1 MGLVG
6 RGIQYSVG
14 ESFGGPIIDY
24 LNLAMKH
31 FLSLLLTL
39 FVSASYAEDLLVPI
53 SKFDND
59 SQKLTNSKVL
69 EFWGYHDY
77 DGSDN
82 YQNILKLRYYNPLQA
97 GDWRGRIR
105 LDTSYASNYN
115 SISAANNSGQYS
127 AGNTMVTIWGQDRTF
142 LKPLGALVGGRIIF
156 PFGNNG
162 QWAVGPQLGW
172 SFVPQV
178 DSLLHITDFSPLMRY
193 MYGFDTKNNSPSV
206 NSSQPALVRNLQLF
220 PTIGFQLSPSTM
232 LRFWDE
238 NGAVY
243 NSAGGGWFVPID
255 AMVTHRLTKHWVF
268 AVGASKQVIQ
278 TYQQYDWSTYAK
290 ISFNF

>member
-1 MGLVG
+1 
-6 RGIQYSVG
+6 
-14 ESFGGPIIDY
+14 
-24 LNLAMKH
+24 MKH

-220 PTIGFQLSPSTM
+220 PTIAIQLSPSTK
-232 LRFWDE
+232 LRFRDE

>member
-1 MGLVG
+1 MK
-6 RGIQYSVG
+6 
-14 ESFGGPIIDY
+14 Y
-24 LNLAMKH
+24 LLP
-31 FLSLLLTL
+31 LLLTL
-39 FVSASYAEDLLVPI
+39 FAAATHAEDFLVPI

-59 SQKLTNSKVL
+59 SQQLTNSKVL
-69 EFWGYHDY
+69 EFWGYHNY
-77 DGSDN
+77 DGHDN
-82 YQNILKLRYYNPLQA
+82 YQNILKLRYYNPLEA

-105 LDTSYASNYN
+105 LDTAWASNYN
-115 SISAANNSGQYS
+115 SISSANNSGQYS

-142 LKPLGALVGGRIIF
+142 LKPLGALVGARVIF

-172 SFVPQV
+172 SFVPEI
-178 DSLLHITDFSPLMRY
+178 DSMLHVTDFSPLMRY
-193 MYGFDTKNNSPSV
+193 MYGFDTKNNSQTINPG
-206 NSSQPALVRNLQLF
+206 QPPLSRNLQIF
-220 PTIGFQLSPSTM
+220 PTIGFQLSPNTM

-268 AVGASKQVIQ
+268 AVGASKQVVQ
-278 TYQQYDWSTYAK
+278 TYRQYDWSTYAK
-290 ISFNF
+290 VSYNF

>member
-1 MGLVG
+1 
-6 RGIQYSVG
+6 
-14 ESFGGPIIDY
+14 
-24 LNLAMKH
+24 MKSL
-31 FLSLLLTL
+31 LSLLLVL
-39 FVSASYAEDLLVPI
+39 FASATQAEDLLVPI

-59 SQKLTNSKVL
+59 SQQLTNSKVL
-69 EFWGYHDY
+69 EFWGYHNY

-82 YQNILKLRYYNPLQA
+82 YQNILKLRYYNPLEL

-105 LDTSYASNYN
+105 LDTTWASNYN
-115 SISAANNSGQYS
+115 SIASANNSGQYS

-142 LKPLGALVGGRIIF
+142 LKPLGALVGARVTL

-172 SFVPQV
+172 SFVPEV
-178 DSLLHITDFSPLMRY
+178 DSQLQVTDFSPLIRY
-193 MYGFDTKNNSPSV
+193 MYGFDTKNNSQIINP
-206 NSSQPALVRNLQLF
+206 NQPALARNLQLF
-220 PTIGFQLSPSTM
+220 PTIGFQLSPDTM

-243 NSAGGGWFVPID
+243 NSAGGGWFVPLD
-255 AMVTHRLTKHWVF
+255 AMVTHRLSKHWVF
-268 AVGASKQVIQ
+268 AVGASKQVVQ
-278 TYQQYDWSTYAK
+278 TYHQYDWSTYGK

>member
-1 MGLVG
+1 MKYFL
-6 RGIQYSVG
+6 IFF
-14 ESFGGPIIDY
+14 FG
-24 LNLAMKH
+24 
-31 FLSLLLTL
+31 L
-39 FVSASYAEDLLVPI
+39 FVSVTHAEDLFVPI

-59 SQKLTNSKVL
+59 SQQLTKNKVL
-69 EFWGYHDY
+69 EFWGYHNY
-77 DGSDN
+77 DGNDN
-82 YQNILKLRYYNPLQA
+82 YQNILKVRYYNPLEA

-105 LDTSYASNYN
+105 IDTAWASNYN
-115 SISAANNSGQYS
+115 SISSANNSGQYS
-127 AGNTMVTIWGQDRTF
+127 AGNTMVTVWGQDRTF
-142 LKPLGALVGGRIIF
+142 LKSLGALVGGRVIF

-172 SFVPQV
+172 SFVPEV
-178 DSLLHITDFSPLMRY
+178 SSLLHVTDFSPLVRY

-206 NSSQPALVRNLQLF
+206 NPNQPALVRNLQIF
-220 PTIGFQLSPSTM
+220 PTLGLQLSPNTM

-238 NGAVY
+238 NGMVY

-278 TYQQYDWSTYAK
+278 TYRQYDWSTYAK
-290 ISFNF
+290 VSYNF